1 MLPQFPGVFQYAYY
15 VENLE
20 QSARTFAAILG
31 AGPFF
36 LARHHKTDQFS
47 YRGEPIEADVSYAF
61 GYAGEA
67 QIQLIEQHDETASI
81 YRDMYSH
88 GGFGLHH
95 VAKLVPDYEMAKSNL
110 KAQGFELACEL
121 YADGVWAGYFDTRS
135 QLHCFTEIHS
145 ITDPILTTFS
155 RWKVA
160 HQSFSPDV
168 DDAIVEREAGS

>member
-1 MLPQFPGVFQYAYY
+1 M
-15 VENLE
+15 
-20 QSARTFAAILG
+20 
-31 AGPFF
+31 
-36 LARHHKTDQFS
+36 ARHHKTDQFS
-47 YRGEPIEADVSYAF
+47 YRGELIEADVSYAF

-81 YRDMYSH
+81 YRDMFSH

-168 DDAIVEREAGS
+168 DDAIVERVAGS